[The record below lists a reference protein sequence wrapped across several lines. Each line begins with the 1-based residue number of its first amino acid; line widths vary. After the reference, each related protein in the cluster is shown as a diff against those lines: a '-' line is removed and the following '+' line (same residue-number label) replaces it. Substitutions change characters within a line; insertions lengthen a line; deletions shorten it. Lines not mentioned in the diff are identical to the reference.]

1 MNKPAEGNSKI
12 MLVESPLLA
21 GLIRSEVIDWAQK
34 LKVSLEHLERMQA
47 EGLMGTTLTVKSVFA
62 EASQQ
67 AGGLLKNMEVLAG
80 LAETYA
86 GQSEDSRERLFLFA
100 LLNGII
106 KSKFSAHPGRFVLKD
121 SDREAAPV
129 YGNKRWLELMLTHL
143 LHELDTSIHPFEQR
157 IVLTIR
163 QLGNHMILRAQN
175 ESIPHHERSRNKS
188 SVEWLEGMT
197 LNLCR
202 RIAELHGGTLRLDSN
217 EVYDSYE
224 LTGFVLSIPTSS
236 PQVEES
242 FRCSDC
248 SLIKQIENY
257 ANDLAELMDRCQEL
271 EETRRAQDGQA
282 ANC

>member
-1 MNKPAEGNSKI
+1 MNIPVESNSKI
-12 MLVESPLLA
+12 TLVESPLLA
-21 GLIRSEVIDWAQK
+21 GLIRSEVIEWAQR
-34 LKVSLEHLERMQA
+34 LKGSLEQLKRLQA
-47 EGLMGTTLTVKSVFA
+47 EGLMGTTLTAKSAFA
-62 EASQQ
+62 EATQQ
-67 AGGLLKNMEVLAG
+67 AGGLLNNMEMLAG

-100 LLNGII
+100 LLKGII
-106 KSKFSAHPGRFVLKD
+106 KSKPGTPQGRFVLKEP
-121 SDREAAPV
+121 DREAAPV

-143 LHELDTSIHPFEQR
+143 LHELDTSIHPFDQR

-175 ESIPHHERSRNKS
+175 ESIPHNERNRNKS
-188 SVEWLEGMT
+188 AVEWFEGLT

-217 EVYDSYE
+217 EIDDASE
-224 LTGFVLSIPTSS
+224 LTGFILSIPTSS

-242 FRCSDC
+242 FHCSDC

-271 EETRRAQDGQA
+271 EEARGAKDGKA